1 LETGNPKKVDKLFT
15 KDEVDQAVADGQM
28 LLIMDNLVIDAKTYA
43 MRHPGGRFTIE
54 KNAGRDIS
62 KFFYGGYAML
72 NEKNDKKPHT
82 HSKFALD

>member
-1 LETGNPKKVDKLFT
+1 MKSDKVKETFT
-15 KDEVDQAVADGQM
+15 KEQVDEAVAGGRM
-28 LLIMDNLVIDAKTYA
+28 LLIMDNLVIDVKNYA

-62 KFFYGGYAML
+62 KYFYGGYAML
-72 NEKNDKKPHT
+72 NEKGDKKPHT